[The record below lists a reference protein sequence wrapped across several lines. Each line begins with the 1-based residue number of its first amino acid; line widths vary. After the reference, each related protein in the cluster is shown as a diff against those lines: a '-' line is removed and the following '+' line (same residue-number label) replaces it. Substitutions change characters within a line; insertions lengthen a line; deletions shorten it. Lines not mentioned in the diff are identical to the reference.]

1 MLQKDNVT
9 SPTPPIGVS
18 ARPLAD
24 APGNALRRHPVRLL
38 GTSWPWRSL
47 AYLASTPV
55 VAGIWLFVSWP
66 ALALAGLPLGH
77 IERWRLRWVDH
88 RPIPDP
94 HLPYTSDGLG
104 GWVRLRLSE
113 RATWTELLYG
123 VLLIPLSMLSFA
135 VTTVVL
141 LAPAIMIATSTALFV
156 ILALGVDP
164 DAVTTVSDL
173 PTSTVNENPIAQLG
187 FVLLGVV
194 LLVAGLYLVTLV
206 AEGQRYLCR
215 LLISEPSIQL
225 TERLVDVTRSRAR
238 ISSAFDEE
246 RRRIERDLH
255 DGAQQRLTS
264 LVMTLGMMRYQLRR
278 GKDIEPLLEQAS
290 ADAQRAVD
298 ELREIVHGIYP
309 SALREHDLAEAL
321 NELVSRTEHVGLTTH
336 VQLTVPADLDPDVE
350 VGLYFA
356 ISELVTNVTRH
367 SEATTMTL
375 SVAPTPQKT
384 LLVTVEDNGRGGAS
398 PDHGTGLVGVVDRI
412 ETLGGSVRLHS
423 PAGGPT
429 LVSMEVPCAS

>member
-1 MLQKDNVT
+1 MT
-9 SPTPPIGVS
+9 SPPTPIGVS
-18 ARPLAD
+18 ARLPVD

-47 AYLASTPV
+47 VYLASTPV
-55 VAGIWLFVSWP
+55 VAGIWLFTSWP

-77 IERWRLRWVDH
+77 IERRRLRWVDR

-94 HLPYTSDGLG
+94 HVPGTSDGFG

-123 VLLIPLSMLSFA
+123 VLLVPLSLFSFA
-135 VTTVVL
+135 VLSVAL
-141 LAPAIMIATSTALFV
+141 LVPAAMIVTGTALFV

-164 DAVTTVSDL
+164 DAVTAVSDL
-173 PTSTVNENPIAQLG
+173 PTATVNENPIAQLG
-187 FVLLGVV
+187 SVILGVI
-194 LLVAGLYLVTLV
+194 LLVAGLYLVTIA
-206 AEGQRYLCR
+206 AEGQRYLSR
-215 LLISEPSIQL
+215 LLISEPSTQL

-238 ISSAFDEE
+238 IRSAFDEE

-264 LVMTLGMMRYQLRR
+264 LIMTLGIMRYQLHR
-278 GKDIEPLLEQAS
+278 GNEIEPLLEQAS

-309 SALREHDLAEAL
+309 SALREHGLTEAL
-321 NELVSRTEHVGLTTH
+321 NELASRSEHGGLTTH
-336 VQLTVPADLDPDVE
+336 IQLTIPADLDSDIE

-356 ISELVTNVTRH
+356 ISELVTNVTKH

-375 SVAPTPQKT
+375 NVAPTLQKT
-384 LLVTVEDNGRGGAS
+384 LLVIVEDNGNGGAS
-398 PDHGTGLVGVVDRI
+398 PERGTGLIGVVDRI
-412 ETLGGSVRLHS
+412 ETLGGSVHLYS

-429 LVSMEVPCAS
+429 RVSLEVPCAS